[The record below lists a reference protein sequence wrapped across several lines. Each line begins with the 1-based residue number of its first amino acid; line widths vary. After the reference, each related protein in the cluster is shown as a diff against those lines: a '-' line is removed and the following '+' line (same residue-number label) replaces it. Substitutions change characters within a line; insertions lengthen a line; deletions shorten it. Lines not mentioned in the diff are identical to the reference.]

1 MLAGISRFD
10 LYRRGES
17 TFTSPPPRQH
27 QPHAIG
33 DNLCLKTPPLLKPR
47 PVPWPPPQKPV
58 TEDEMN
64 AILDRLAAVQHIFRE
79 NRELREVLFRREGE
93 AQKLRSRNAELEEIM
108 RKLAPILLSAA
119 TTIGLAAKN
128 ENSDTLRRA

>member
-1 MLAGISRFD
+1 MFKDTTATEAKASPLA
-10 LYRRGES
+10 
-17 TFTSPPPRQH
+17 
-27 QPHAIG
+27 AA
-33 DNLCLKTPPLLKPR
+33 
-47 PVPWPPPQKPV
+47 KPV

-64 AILDRLAAVQHIFRE
+64 AILDRLAAVQYIFRE

-93 AQKLRSRNAELEEIM
+93 AQKLRNRNAELEEIM

-128 ENSDTLRRA
+128 ENPDTLRRA

>member
-1 MLAGISRFD
+1 MQPNKHASITFMRLPVGKIERTLKVLPGCADILFGGTVMLEGMYRFD

-47 PVPWPPPQKPV
+47 PVPWPPPQNPSPK
-58 TEDEMN
+58 T
-64 AILDRLAAVQHIFRE
+64 
-79 NRELREVLFRREGE
+79 
-93 AQKLRSRNAELEEIM
+93 K
-108 RKLAPILLSAA
+108 
-119 TTIGLAAKN
+119 
-128 ENSDTLRRA
+128 